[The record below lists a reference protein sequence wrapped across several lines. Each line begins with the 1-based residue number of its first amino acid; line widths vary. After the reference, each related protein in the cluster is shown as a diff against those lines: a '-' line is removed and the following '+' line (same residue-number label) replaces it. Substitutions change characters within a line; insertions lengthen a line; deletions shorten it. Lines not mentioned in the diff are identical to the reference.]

1 MDFGIIFANTGAY
14 ATPDGAITM
23 GRCAEQNGFESVWTV
38 EHPAI
43 PKGYRSEY
51 PYSRDGRMPGDETAP
66 VPDPLV
72 WLTWVGAH
80 TTTLRLA
87 TGVMILPL
95 RNPVV
100 LAKECA
106 TLDMLT
112 GGRFILGVGVG
123 WLHEEFDA
131 IGVGWDGRGAHTDD
145 SIAALRALWTT
156 EVSTHRGTHSSFTEI
171 HSFPKP
177 AGATIPI
184 VVGGHSRPAARRAGR
199 LGDGFFPA
207 DPRTLTELLPVV
219 REAAREAGRDPD
231 DIEITTGGAPR
242 VETIRMLADAGVTR
256 FLVPPLAADP
266 TDLPDAMARFADD
279 VIAKV

>member
-14 ATPDGAITM
+14 ATAEGAITM
-23 GRCAEQNGFESVWTV
+23 GRCAEENGFESVWTV

-43 PKGYRSEY
+43 PKGYESEY
-51 PYSRDGRMPGDETAP
+51 PYSRNGKMPGDETAP

-80 TTTLRLA
+80 TTTLKLA

-112 GGRFILGVGVG
+112 SGRFILGVGVG

-131 IGVGWDGRGAHTDD
+131 IGVGWDDRGAHTDD
-145 SIAALRALWTT
+145 SIAALRALW
-156 EVSTHRGTHSSFTEI
+156 EQDESTHHGSHSNFTDLL
-171 HSFPKP
+171 SNPKP
-177 AGATIPI
+177 LNGTVPI
-184 VVGGHSRPAARRAGR
+184 VIGGHSVAAAKRAGR

-207 DPRTLTELLPVV
+207 DPRHLPELLPVM
-219 REAAREAGRDPD
+219 RQAAIDAGRDPD
-231 DIEITTGGAPR
+231 AIEITTGTRPDADT
-242 VETIRMLADAGVTR
+242 VRMLADLGVSR
-256 FLVPPLAADP
+256 VVVPPLAMHP
-266 TDLPDAMARFADD
+266 KKLGDAMAKFADE

>member
-14 ATPDGAITM
+14 ATAEGAITM
-23 GRCAEQNGFESVWTV
+23 GRCAEENGFESVWTV

-43 PKGYRSEY
+43 PKGYESEY

-131 IGVGWDGRGAHTDD
+131 IGVGWEDRGAHTDD
-145 SIAALRALWTT
+145 SIRALRALWTQ
-156 EVSTHRGTHSSFTEI
+156 EAASHSGSHSSFSEI

-177 AGATIPI
+177 AAGTIPI
-184 VVGGHSRPAARRAGR
+184 VVGGHSPPAARRAGR

-207 DPRTLTELLPVV
+207 DPRQLPALLPIM
-219 REAAREAGRDPD
+219 RAAAEEAGRDPD
-231 DIEITTGGAPR
+231 AIEITTGGAPTP
-242 VETIRMLADAGVTR
+242 EIIKMLADAGVTR
-256 FLVPPLAADP
+256 MLVPPLAMHP
-266 TDLPDAMARFADD
+266 KKLPEAMARFADE
-279 VIAKV
+279 VIAKF